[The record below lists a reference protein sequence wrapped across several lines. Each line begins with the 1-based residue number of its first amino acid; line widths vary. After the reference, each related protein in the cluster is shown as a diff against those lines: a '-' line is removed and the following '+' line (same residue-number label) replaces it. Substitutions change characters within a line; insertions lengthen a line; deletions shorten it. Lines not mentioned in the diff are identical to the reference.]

1 MQEDPVFLFPFGRNV
16 WNVMS
21 GGDRFL
27 KLAALLSADLRR
39 LNTLV

>member
-1 MQEDPVFLFPFGRNV
+1 M
-16 WNVMS
+16 WNFMS

-27 KLAALLSADLRR
+27 KLAASLSADLRR